1 MKPIYVVLAD
11 DHQLV
16 RSGLRQLLLE
26 AGDIAVVAEA
36 EDGQQLLELLPG
48 CTVDVLVLDLSM
60 PGLSGVEL
68 LKRLRLLYPQLPVL
82 VLSMHTDPDV
92 VVRVLRAGAAGYLS
106 KNCTLAELVQG
117 LHKVAAQGHYIDPA
131 LVDAVVFRY
140 GTKIET
146 EVAAGQLSPREL
158 QVLER
163 IAAGL
168 SLGEIAQE
176 LHLSPK
182 TVSTHKMHLM
192 KKLALHNSVDLLKY
206 AVRHGM
212 TVS

>member
-1 MKPIYVVLAD
+1 MKRIHVVLTD

-26 AGDIAVVAEA
+26 AGGVVVVAEA
-36 EDGQQLLELLPG
+36 EDGQQLLELLPS
-48 CTVDVLVLDLSM
+48 CTPDVLVLDLSM

-68 LKRLRLLYPQLPVL
+68 LKRLRLSYPQLPVL

-92 VVRVLRAGAAGYLS
+92 VARVLRAGAAGYLS
-106 KNCTLAELVQG
+106 KNCSPAVLVEAV
-117 LHKVAAQGHYIDPA
+117 HRTAAKGHYIDPA

-140 GTKIET
+140 GSKIDA

-168 SLGEIAQE
+168 SLGQIAQE

-192 KKLALHNSVDLLKY
+192 KKLDLRNSVDLLKY

-212 TVS
+212 TMG